1 MQSEGR
7 LDMPEPAGRKPRLTD
22 FYRMELALDIAAP
35 KFEKAAQLGK
45 IRRTVELL
53 PDEALQQIG
62 VIGKMIDDLRR
73 GQPVLGGFRL
83 RLAHLASPLIAP
95 ARQPRGCLD
104 NFTAAIKNPSKTRA
118 YQRNTESAAN
128 PRRRPL
134 KLSREGLD

>member
-35 KFEKAAQLGK
+35 KFEKAAQLGE
-45 IRRTVELL
+45 IGRTVELL

-73 GQPVLGGFRL
+73 GQPILGGFRV
-83 RLAHLASPLIAP
+83 RFAHLTSPFTSPSIA
-95 ARQPRGCLD
+95 LLL
-104 NFTAAIKNPSKTRA
+104 
-118 YQRNTESAAN
+118 
-128 PRRRPL
+128 PL
-134 KLSREGLD
+134 LLPQSRLPGNRED